1 MQKSFAAALAQE
13 RLRESK
19 VAAAIGDN
27 VALNR
32 AVEILFILSTCKEGC
47 RGGAHVL
54 ENLLGRILN
63 HVTVGIMADAA
74 GFHDEALSLLRSTGE
89 ITNLLA
95 LFRLDAKAYG
105 QWVGASEGDRRR
117 TFSPVKVRLA
127 VDKHRTIAVPMDQ
140 EMYERLCE
148 RYAHCTPSTSPNSY
162 RPSKLLSKA
171 HQIFE
176 PTAAILSTL
185 SAPRLR
191 LPVHVITC
199 GVSWS
204 ASTGCGGAPP
214 RCAAFCPVTGASK
227 HAVTADAEPLP
238 EQAGALQ
245 LTTGWCRPPTR
256 GSVR

>member
-162 RPSKLLSKA
+162 GPGGLRHVGGYVQEAGSDEFN
-171 HQIFE
+171 Q
-176 PTAAILSTL
+176 TL
-185 SAPRLR
+185 TYIVLQ
-191 LPVHVITC
+191 
-199 GVSWS
+199 
-204 ASTGCGGAPP
+204 GAML
-214 RCAAFCPVTGASK
+214 GAS
-227 HAVTADAEPLP
+227 L
-238 EQAGALQ
+238 LQ
-245 LTTGWCRPPTR
+245 KQDLQRELVGLLNC
-256 GSVR
+256 